1 MTDDPFWRD
10 QFADDAVGS
19 DAPTGPSRADRTRVV
34 TVHGTAGQISHD
46 AGSAPAPGSAGRGPD
61 PDGASVT
68 VLAGGRV
75 IDPASGLDAVADVV
89 CAGGRIR
96 AVLPVGTAPA
106 HPAGAMVID
115 CADLLVTPGLIDL
128 HTHVYPG
135 LGDFCVHPDRAGV
148 DVGVPVVVDGGTSGV
163 RTFGLA
169 RAFTESEA
177 VHTRVLAFLDPCL
190 LYLATKDFIAHRLEI
205 ANDPRNLDLDATAAT
220 VEAHRDMI
228 VGFKVRATTTDDP
241 GRSPFLEGAKSIA
254 GDLPIMVHMGHYPYT
269 PSLANLDAI
278 TALRPGDIVTH
289 AFRGHSGVLVDGDR
303 AVDPRFAAAVEAG
316 LRLDV
321 GHSGSDFRF
330 AAARALL
337 DLGYPPTTISTDLNL
352 FNTDGPVWSL
362 TETMSKIWALGV
374 DLVDV
379 IAMVTSHTAAAI
391 GRGDELGTL
400 DVGRNAEVS
409 VLRVESGTFEFTD
422 GFETIRHPRRLAPVG
437 CLRAGVWYKSIGQF
451 GPAPVTSGLAS
462 PPRDAAVGAAH
473 RPPRSVCHASA
484 AASGGSP
491 GGVPPEGEG

>member
-1 MTDDPFWRD
+1 MTN
-10 QFADDAVGS
+10 V
-19 DAPTGPSRADRTRVV
+19 
-34 TVHGTAGQISHD
+34 I
-46 AGSAPAPGSAGRGPD
+46 
-61 PDGASVT
+61 
-68 VLAGGRV
+68 LAGGRV
-75 IDPASGLDAVADVV
+75 IDPARGLDLVADVV
-89 CAGGRIR
+89 CADGRIR
-96 AVLPVGTAPA
+96 SVKPPDTGP
-106 HPAGAMVID
+106 HPAGATVID
-115 CADLLVTPGLIDL
+115 CTGLLVTPGLIDL

-177 VHTRVLAFLDPCL
+177 VRTRVLAFLDPCL

-220 VEAHRDMI
+220 VDEHRDMI
-228 VGFKVRATTTDDP
+228 VGFKVRATTTGDP
-241 GRSPFLEGAKSIA
+241 RHSPFLEGAKSIA
-254 GDLPIMVHMGHYPYT
+254 GDLPIMVHLGRYPHT

-289 AFRGHSGVLVDGDR
+289 AFRGHSGILVDSGIGR

-316 LRLDV
+316 VRLDV

-352 FNTDGPVWSL
+352 FNMSGPVWSL
-362 TETMSKIWALGV
+362 PETMSKIWALGV

-379 IAMVTSHTAAAI
+379 IAMVTANSAAAI

-400 DVGRNAEVS
+400 DVGRDAEVS
-409 VLRVESGTFEFTD
+409 VLRVETGDFELTD
-422 GFETIRHPRRLAPVG
+422 GFETVRHPRRLAPVG
-437 CLRAGVWYKSIGQF
+437 CLRAGVWYKSREQL
-451 GPAPVTSGLAS
+451 TSHEQLTPGRTAA
-462 PPRDAAVGAAH
+462 PRDAAVGAAH
-473 RPPRSVCHASA
+473 RPPRSVRHASA
-484 AASGGSP
+484 AASG
-491 GGVPPEGEG
+491 